1 MSEEEH
7 VEAEGT
13 ARTKD
18 ERHMSVTEKHRER
31 KREER
36 NGGA

>member
-1 MSEEEH
+1 MGEEEP

-13 ARTKD
+13 SCPKD

-31 KREER
+31 KREDG